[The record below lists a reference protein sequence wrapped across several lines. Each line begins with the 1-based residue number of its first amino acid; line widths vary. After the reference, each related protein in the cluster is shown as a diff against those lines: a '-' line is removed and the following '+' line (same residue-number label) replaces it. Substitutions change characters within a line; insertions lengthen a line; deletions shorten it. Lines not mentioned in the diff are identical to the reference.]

1 MKIETFRQI
10 FKFGA
15 VGITATSAH
24 ALIFIS
30 TLRLLGWPEQIS
42 NLAAFIIA
50 FAISWTGN
58 YFWTFR
64 TDGWQTSGWQTGGWQ
79 TGGWQTVPRFVA
91 VALSGYLLNALFVF
105 IIITKLGWP
114 DFYVLPLMLLITPI
128 MTFLL
133 ARYWAFK

>member
-1 MKIETFRQI
+1 MKTETFRQI

-15 VGITATSAH
+15 VGITATLAH
-24 ALIFIS
+24 TLIFIS

-50 FAISWTGN
+50 FALSWSGH
-58 YFWTFR
+58 YFWTF
-64 TDGWQTSGWQTGGWQ
+64 QTGGWQ
-79 TGGWQTVPRFVA
+79 TMPRFVA

-105 IIITKLGWP
+105 IIITRLGWP

>member
-58 YFWTFR
+58 YFWTF
-64 TDGWQTSGWQTGGWQ
+64 QTS
-79 TGGWQTVPRFVA
+79 GWQTVPRFIA

-105 IIITKLGWP
+105 IIITRLGWP
-114 DFYVLPLMLLITPI
+114 DFYVLPFMVLITPI

>member
-1 MKIETFRQI
+1 MKTETFHQI
-10 FKFGA
+10 FRFGA
-15 VGITATSAH
+15 VGITATLAH
-24 ALIFIS
+24 TLIFIS

-42 NLAAFIIA
+42 NLVAFIIA
-50 FAISWTGN
+50 LALSWSGH

-64 TDGWQTSGWQTGGWQ
+64 TDGWQTSGGPTDGWR
-79 TGGWQTVPRFVA
+79 TMPRFVA
-91 VALSGYLLNALFVF
+91 VALAGYLLNALFVF
-105 IIITKLGWP
+105 IIITRLGWP

>member
-1 MKIETFRQI
+1 MKIETFQQI

-58 YFWTFR
+58 YFWTFQ
-64 TDGWQTSGWQTGGWQ
+64 TGGWQASGWQTGGLK
-79 TGGWQTVPRFVA
+79 TMPRFIA
-91 VALSGYLLNALFVF
+91 VALAGYLLNALFVF
-105 IIITKLGWP
+105 IIITRLGWP
-114 DFYVLPLMLLITPI
+114 DFYVLPFMVLITPI

>member
-1 MKIETFRQI
+1 MKTETFRQI

-15 VGITATSAH
+15 VGITATLAH
-24 ALIFIS
+24 TLIFIS

-58 YFWTFR
+58 YFWTF
-64 TDGWQTSGWQTGGWQ
+64 QTSGWQTGGWQ
-79 TGGWQTVPRFVA
+79 TMPRFVA

-114 DFYVLPLMLLITPI
+114 DFYVLPFMVLITPI

>member
-1 MKIETFRQI
+1 MKTETFRQI

-15 VGITATSAH
+15 VGSTATLAH

-50 FAISWTGN
+50 LTLSWSGH
-58 YFWTFR
+58 YFWTFK
-64 TDGWQTSGWQTGGWQ
+64 TGGWQ
-79 TGGWQTVPRFVA
+79 TMPRFVA
-91 VALSGYLLNALFVF
+91 VALAGYLLNALFVF

>member
-15 VGITATSAH
+15 VGITATLAH
-24 ALIFIS
+24 TLIFIS

-42 NLAAFIIA
+42 NLVAFIIA
-50 FAISWTGN
+50 FALSWSGH
-58 YFWTFR
+58 YFWTF
-64 TDGWQTSGWQTGGWQ
+64 QTGGWQ
-79 TGGWQTVPRFVA
+79 TGGWQTMPRFVA
-91 VALSGYLLNALFVF
+91 VALAGYLLNALFVF